1 MHPDE
6 RPVDPEVLGWL
17 GQLDRLQQRVG
28 GGPGLRPGG
37 GPPVPERQ
45 EANLLQG

>member
-1 MHPDE
+1 MHPDK
-6 RPVDPEVLGWL
+6 RPVDPEVLGCL
-17 GQLDRLQQRVG
+17 GQLDRLQQRG

-45 EANLLQG
+45 EANLLYG